1 MCADL
6 KQALLTNFDKINLTA
21 DIPSIFSGLV
31 GKDANFEIS
40 ASNTLQN
47 LKLFYEDNLVNK
59 MFAVIFAHTE
69 ILGRILGR
77 KEVPT
82 YQYRDAMDRAE
93 KVKKMLVEVLNV
105 EDTVICKNFSKKQ
118 MIDKFTELTEKA
130 NTYVSVD
137 GSHQAFFCVNV
148 GFSLNY

>member
-69 ILGRILGR
+69 ILGREGW
-77 KEVPT
+77 PT
-82 YQYRDAMDRAE
+82 RQYRDAMDRAE

-118 MIDKFTELTEKA
+118 MIDKFTELTDKA

-148 GFSLNY
+148 GFSLDAIY

>member
-69 ILGRILGR
+69 ILGREG
-77 KEVPT
+77 EPT
-82 YQYRDAMDRAE
+82 WQYRDAMDRVE
-93 KVKKMLVEVLNV
+93 KVEKMLVEVLNV

-118 MIDKFTELTEKA
+118 MIEKFTELTDKA

>member
-1 MCADL
+1 M
-6 KQALLTNFDKINLTA
+6 LTNFDKINLTA
-21 DIPSIFSGLV
+21 DVPSIFSGLD

-69 ILGRILGR
+69 ILGRKGL
-77 KEVPT
+77 PT

-93 KVKKMLVEVLNV
+93 KVEKMLVEVLNV
-105 EDTVICKNFSKKQ
+105 EDTVICKNFSKQQ
-118 MIDKFTELTEKA
+118 MIDKFTELTDKA

-137 GSHQAFFCVNV
+137 GSHQAFFCVHV
-148 GFSLNY
+148 GFSLDCTN